1 VFWKS
6 GEAQYPRNS
15 FLQNQALRGVA
26 EYFNRLLGVHWF
38 HSHPGMGHSLRSAGR
53 AARISVMSQLLTI
66 PYPDT
71 LPDDL
76 NLSRQEFEG
85 EARLALAAKW
95 YEMGRLSSA
104 QAAQM
109 AGLERVPFLMALQKL
124 GVSFFNLD
132 EDELTRELTFAREA
146 FAGRQ

>member
-1 VFWKS
+1 
-6 GEAQYPRNS
+6 
-15 FLQNQALRGVA
+15 
-26 EYFNRLLGVHWF
+26 
-38 HSHPGMGHSLRSAGR
+38 
-53 AARISVMSQLLTI
+53 MSQVLTI

-109 AGLERVPFLMALQKL
+109 AGLDRVRFLLALQKL

-132 EDELTRELTFAREA
+132 EDELNRELALARET